1 MGTGQL
7 TIDLDALIANWQA
20 LNAFSDDRVE
30 TAAVVKA
37 DGYGLGA
44 GRVAKALARAGARR
58 FFVAVAEEGA
68 RVREALG
75 PGVEIN
81 VFGGHMRGDTDMI
94 HDLDLVP
101 MINSLDQMLR
111 HVEALPGHRFGVQ
124 LDTGMNRLGM
134 EPAEWQAVLRR
145 DST

>member
-68 RVREALG
+68 KVREALG

-94 HDLDLVP
+94 GDMNLTP
-101 MINSLDQMLR
+101 MINASK
-111 HVEALPGHRFGVQ
+111 
-124 LDTGMNRLGM
+124 
-134 EPAEWQAVLRR
+134 
-145 DST
+145 DSPTQIKKPITNIPTEKFAAASEMFEQSP